1 MTEKKKD
8 EKKEFLTV
16 ADVLHHVQMTLH
28 APKNQVN
35 TFGKYKYRSCED
47 ILEGLKKVLPT
58 GAYVTIEDDIQ
69 EIGGRIYVKASA
81 KLVFKGAEIVNTA
94 FAREAESKKGM
105 DESQVTG
112 ATSSYA
118 RKYALNGLFLIDDV
132 KDADAQAAPEKEQK
146 KITDAQAATMKKELE
161 ETGSDVTAFLKH
173 LGAESVDDMTEA
185 QVNRGKVLL
194 DKKRKAI
201 ENAGA

>member
-8 EKKEFLTV
+8 EKKEFKTV

-28 APKNQVN
+28 APQNRVN
-35 TFGKYKYRSCED
+35 SFGKYNFRNCAD

-58 GAYVTIEDDIQ
+58 GAYVTLEDDIQ
-69 EIGGRIYVKASA
+69 VIGERTYVKATA
-81 KLVFKGAEIVNTA
+81 KLVFNGAEIVNTA

-118 RKYALNGLFLIDDV
+118 RKYALNGLFMIDDV
-132 KDADAQAAPEKEQK
+132 KDADAKYAPEKEEK
-146 KITDAQAATMKKELE
+146 KITDEQAASMKMELE
-161 ETGSDVTAFLKH
+161 ETGSDVKAFLNH
-173 LGAESVDDMTEA
+173 LGAESVDDMTEG
-185 QVNRGKVLL
+185 QYQRGKILL
-194 DKKRKAI
+194 YKKRKAI